1 MKYYITGDCHRH
13 FRKVEFFCRHHGT
26 TREDVLILLGDV
38 GINFFLDDSDKK
50 LKEELS
56 KLPITLFCVHGNHE
70 ERPEYIGPYY
80 KKIWCGGAVSFE
92 PQYSNI
98 LFAIDGEI
106 YKFGKKKGIV
116 IGGAYSVDREYR
128 LLAGLPWFQ
137 SEQPSEKV
145 KKRVEKELEK
155 IGWKVDYVFSHTC
168 PLLYEPTPK
177 EVIGFEKI
185 DRSTEEWLDSIAKKL
200 QYTKWYFGH
209 YHDNIQYADAEL
221 LYEGIKELGKEDYL
235 QKLGRPKYRVGEKVY
250 FLYGKEQEGYGT
262 ISVVDGYGTFGQ
274 AREVS
279 YDIMGFDCNEP
290 ESRILFKHIEESK
303 VQRFEEM
310 LDESL

>member
-1 MKYYITGDCHRH
+1 MHSMNRKRSYI
-13 FRKVEFFCRHHGT
+13 HGF
-26 TREDVLILLGDV
+26 I
-38 GINFFLDDSDKK
+38 
-50 LKEELS
+50 
-56 KLPITLFCVHGNHE
+56 C
-70 ERPEYIGPYY
+70 
-80 KKIWCGGAVSFE
+80 C
-92 PQYSNI
+92 
-98 LFAIDGEI
+98 
-106 YKFGKKKGIV
+106 
-116 IGGAYSVDREYR
+116 YR
-128 LLAGLPWFQ
+128 WQ
-137 SEQPSEKV
+137 SAE
-145 KKRVEKELEK
+145 KKR
-155 IGWKVDYVFSHTC
+155 YS
-168 PLLYEPTPK
+168 TPK

-262 ISVVDGYGTFGQ
+262 ISMVDGYGTFGQ

>member
-1 MKYYITGDCHRH
+1 M
-13 FRKVEFFCRHHGT
+13 
-26 TREDVLILLGDV
+26 
-38 GINFFLDDSDKK
+38 
-50 LKEELS
+50 
-56 KLPITLFCVHGNHE
+56 
-70 ERPEYIGPYY
+70 
-80 KKIWCGGAVSFE
+80 
-92 PQYSNI
+92 
-98 LFAIDGEI
+98 
-106 YKFGKKKGIV
+106 
-116 IGGAYSVDREYR
+116 DREYR